1 LSGLWNTRLTLIER
15 AKDPENEQAW
25 QEFESYY
32 HSFIRMV
39 LRKMQLPHNDQED
52 LAQEVLI
59 KLWQN
64 LRNLQLDQ
72 DKAKF
77 RTWLSVVIKNTVLNY
92 LDSDKRREKRE
103 DVYRETLPEEAK
115 QDIDAWI
122 EAEWKQHMID
132 KVLKHLESFFS
143 GQALSI
149 FLMDLEGKSI
159 DEISEQLDIKKN
171 SIYVLRN
178 RVKQRFMKEIKH
190 LRQTL
195 EF

>member
-1 LSGLWNTRLTLIER
+1 MSDIWNTRLTLIER
-15 AKDPENEQAW
+15 AQDPENSHAW
-25 QEFESYY
+25 EEFEDYY
-32 HSFIRMV
+32 RDFIRMV
-39 LRKMQLPHNDQED
+39 LRKMQLPHSDQED
-52 LAQEVLI
+52 IAQEVLL

-64 LRNLQLDQ
+64 LKNLQLDK

-103 DVYRETLPEEAK
+103 DIYRETLPEEAK
-115 QDIDAWI
+115 QDIETWV

-132 KVLKHLESFFS
+132 QVLKHLENFFS
-143 GQALSI
+143 GQALKI
-149 FLMDLEGKSI
+149 FLMDLEGKDV
-159 DEISEQLDIKKN
+159 DEIAETLNIKKN

-190 LRQTL
+190 LRDKL